1 MPNIITNPGPV
12 LLTKLG
18 QSRNAPADINDY
30 LGRLVN
36 FYHNTYTVTRVEASQ
51 QAIRLLNGDP
61 FLGDA
66 RLYLAREDGDDGRP
80 VGRWTEASTIAAPGK
95 TILHWNHRTDY
106 RADPAACADLYR
118 RAVEAEAQR
127 TEEHRR
133 AEEERRAEEARCEA
147 LWKEFTPAWA
157 KGYLVAELRRNDS
170 DIMTDYFSYSITEK
184 VLLGFSKSDR
194 NSFAEMRKAAATFPP
209 TAHLALKKPIA
220 DRDVSVP
227 RSASA
232 DGTALPSSESECRTG
247 RATERYGVEH
257 RENYTGGSGYYLGGP
272 SSYSGWT
279 IRKRSLKYGLPQK
292 SNAVI
297 SFTHWILNH

>member
-1 MPNIITNPGPV
+1 MHI
-12 LLTKLG
+12 LLSSLSGSGLG
-18 QSRNAPADINDY
+18 YGHNAPANINDY

-36 FYHNTYTVTRVEASQ
+36 FYHDTYTVTRVEASQ
-51 QAIRLLNGDP
+51 RTIRLLNGDP

-80 VGRWTEASTIAAPGK
+80 VGRWVEASTIAAPGK
-95 TILHWNHRTDY
+95 TILHWDYRTDY
-106 RADPAACADLYR
+106 RAAPDACEDLYR
-118 RAVEAEAQR
+118 RAAEAEAQR
-127 TEEHRR
+127 TEERLR
-133 AEEERRAEEARCEA
+133 EEDERRAEEARCEA
-147 LWKEFTPAWA
+147 LWKEFTPEWA

-184 VLLGFSKSDR
+184 VLLGFSRSDR
-194 NSFAEMRKAAATFPP
+194 NNFSEMRKMATTFPP
-209 TAHLALKKPIA
+209 TAHLALKKPAA

-257 RENYTGGSGYYLGGP
+257 RENYTGGSGYYLGGS

-279 IRKRSLKYGLPQK
+279 IRKHSLKYGLPRK
-292 SNAVI
+292 SSAMI
-297 SFTHWILNH
+297 SFAHWILNH

>member
-1 MPNIITNPGPV
+1 MHI
-12 LLTKLG
+12 LLSSLSGSGLG
-18 QSRNAPADINDY
+18 YGHNAPANINDY

-36 FYHNTYTVTRVEASQ
+36 FYHDTYTVTRVEASQ
-51 QAIRLLNGDP
+51 RTIRLLNGDP

-80 VGRWTEASTIAAPGK
+80 VGCWVEASTIAAPGK
-95 TILHWNHRTDY
+95 TILHWDYRTDY
-106 RADPAACADLYR
+106 RAAPDACEDLYR
-118 RAVEAEAQR
+118 RAAEAEAQR
-127 TEEHRR
+127 TEERLR
-133 AEEERRAEEARCEA
+133 EEDERRAEEARCEA
-147 LWKEFTPAWA
+147 LWKEFTPEWA

-184 VLLGFSKSDR
+184 VLLGFSKTDR
-194 NSFAEMRKAAATFPP
+194 NSFAEMRKLATTFPP
-209 TAHLALKKPIA
+209 TAHLALKKPAA

-227 RSASA
+227 RSAGA

-292 SNAVI
+292 SSAVI
-297 SFTHWILNH
+297 SFAHWILNH